1 MSRHPFLGIFTLV
14 GVFWILQPTAI
25 ASVASGEAA
34 FAAGDYQRAFA
45 DWRKAAESGEP
56 QAQLRLGELYEKG
69 LGVPQH
75 FVRAHLYYNLAGAA
89 GLEQARAARDAVAE
103 GMTPEM
109 VAQAQ
114 LLATEWQP
122 SDSMAPQL
130 ATQSGAEAEGAE
142 SVDITWGS
150 GSGTLLAVLGD
161 EAAKLKG
168 LLQDGA
174 DPNQI
179 APDGD
184 SLLMHAV
191 RNSDINVV
199 RVLLDAGADPNLQ
212 GENSW
217 TPLKGAI
224 YAGRIDVARLL
235 LARGADSADLAP
247 DGLTA
252 LALAQRLGHADLVTV
267 LSR

>member
-1 MSRHPFLGIFTLV
+1 MRRHPSLTVSAFIA
-14 GVFWILQPTAI
+14 VFWMLPAAAL

-34 FAAGDYQRAFA
+34 FESGDYRRAFA
-45 DWRKAAESGEP
+45 EWREAAEAGDP

-69 LGVPQH
+69 LGTPQH
-75 FVRAHLYYNLAGAA
+75 FVRAHLYFNLAGAA
-89 GLEQARAARDAVAE
+89 GLEQARAARDTVAE
-103 GMTPEM
+103 RMSPEM

-114 LLATEWQP
+114 LLASDWQP
-122 SDSMAPQL
+122 SNSMAPQAVTEAGTQT
-130 ATQSGAEAEGAE
+130 ATVE

-161 EAAKLKG
+161 EAGKLRK

-174 DPNQI
+174 DPNLI

-199 RVLLDAGADPNLQ
+199 KVLLDAGADPNLQ

-235 LARGADSADLAP
+235 LARGADSTDLAP

-252 LALAQRLGHADLVTV
+252 LALAQRLGHADLITV